1 MAIVI
6 TYDIPSKHSEF
17 KQEMFELGY
26 KKQISGTKCTT
37 IYFPNTTLYHATN
50 SAKQAREYASSVCNR
65 LGVKLQRCVATQW
78 GPDWAAVCEDPL

>member
-1 MAIVI
+1 MSTII

-17 KQEMFELGY
+17 KQEMFKLGY
-26 KKQISGTKCTT
+26 KDFISDPTCK
-37 IYFPNTTLYHATN
+37 INLPNTTLYHASN

-78 GPDWAAVCEDPL
+78 GPDWAAVCGDPL